1 MKFSKSWKI
10 FFNFICVLLVAISVL
25 NLFRRWLDNT
35 DSSSISFKKFNNN
48 EVDTYPTYSLCFY
61 CTGGGALFDYFKD
74 DLLMSYGMNQAELEM
89 LLTGQE
95 IANTQGISNFQNIS
109 DIDYEQYMIQLKDIV
124 LTLQFYIANDKK
136 SFSYDN
142 SEENITGRNK
152 ELPFHVSHVDP
163 KTICFTRNSNYVQ
176 NLIRKSDYISFSL
189 DKIKEWSQYLYQ

>member
-1 MKFSKSWKI
+1 MKYSKSWKI

-61 CTGGGALFDYFKD
+61 CTGGGALFDSFKD
-74 DLLMSYGMNQAELEM
+74 DLLMSYGLNQAELEM

-95 IANTQGISNFQNIS
+95 IAYTQGISNFQNIS
-109 DIDYEQYMIQLKDIV
+109 DIDYEQYMIKLEDII

-142 SEENITGRNK
+142 SEENVTGKNK
-152 ELPFHVSHVDP
+152 EWPFHVSHVDP

-176 NLIRKSDYISFSL
+176 NLIQK
-189 DKIKEWSQYLYQ
+189 K